1 MIFKTLE
8 FRIIDIVTC
17 YTRLTAV
24 HPGLGEPVPGTY
36 KKLSYIFL
44 NWNFKRKTLSVFHF
58 NVIAHY
64 LAMDLVLDKPPS
76 KTLIV

>member
-8 FRIIDIVTC
+8 FRIIDIVTY

-36 KKLSYIFL
+36 KKLSYIF
-44 NWNFKRKTLSVFHF
+44 FKLEF
-58 NVIAHY
+58 
-64 LAMDLVLDKPPS
+64 
-76 KTLIV
+76 